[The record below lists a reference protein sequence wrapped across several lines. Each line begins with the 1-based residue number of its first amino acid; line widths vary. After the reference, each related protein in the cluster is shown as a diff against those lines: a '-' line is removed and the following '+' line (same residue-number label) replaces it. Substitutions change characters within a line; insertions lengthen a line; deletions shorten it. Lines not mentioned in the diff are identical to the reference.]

1 MKILLTIIICSGVS
15 DTCLQPFT
23 FEPTYNSI
31 YDCMVEGYTKALEKT
46 IEIGKEEVNKH
57 DIYIKFSCGV
67 DNRLET

>member
-31 YDCMVEGYTKALEKT
+31 YDCMVEGYTKSLEKT

-57 DIYIKFSCGV
+57 DIYIKFMCKK
-67 DNRLET
+67 DNKLLI